1 MENKTI
7 VIEGYMGDGIDR
19 VYTWGSVEEAIET
32 GRFEYLYGMYDEDD
46 EDSINPDDLDKCE
59 SVEELIEM
67 VGYPFEVYEGD
78 LKELLKSPY
87 VKFGL
92 D

>member
-1 MENKTI
+1 MENNTI
-7 VIEGYMGDGIDR
+7 VIEGYMNDGIDR
-19 VYTWGSVEEAIET
+19 VYSWGSVDEALES
-32 GRFEYLYGMYDEDD
+32 GRFEYLDGMYDEDD
-46 EDSINPDDLDKCE
+46 EDSLNPDDLENCE

-78 LKELLKSPY
+78 LKELLKSPH
-87 VKFGL
+87 VKFDL